1 MNHFS
6 VKADDKL
13 TFKVWP
19 SRSTMVDNN
28 VFEIVA
34 TIKLNDAS
42 SVEAT
47 LKFYKIGRYLL
58 DLGEG
63 HCWC

>member
-1 MNHFS
+1 
-6 VKADDKL
+6 
-13 TFKVWP
+13 
-19 SRSTMVDNN
+19 MVDNN
-28 VFEIVA
+28 VFDIVA

-58 DLGEG
+58 DLGQG